1 MPATAVVKLRHMATL
16 NISSDSVRAAAQ
28 RIASGIQRTPASFS
42 RALSAVTGA
51 DVTLKIETRQTTGS
65 YKERGALN
73 AMLMLGAE
81 QRERGVVTMS
91 AGNHGQ
97 AVAYHGMRLGTRTD
111 RLGQDPCPETTPVPT
126 RCPLDPRLGATVVLT
141 GDTFDEAADY
151 ARSLAERTGA
161 TIVHPYD
168 DAQVIAGQGTATLE
182 LLEDGGDFDVLL
194 VPVAAAAHR
203 GCRAGCDGGEFTRR
217 GRGGPIRVLSQHR
230 HGSRWVGRRGGRADD
245 RRGHRGQ
252 AHGCAAAGGHPG
264 CRARGHHRSE
274 AAIETAIVTLIEE
287 EKLVS
292 EGAGAAGV
300 AALLADP
307 GRFTGLRVGTLV
319 CGGNI
324 DPGMLASVIVR
335 HRMRSGRVIRIR
347 VHMVDKPGELAAVA
361 TAISAARAN
370 VLDVTHH
377 RVFGSIS
384 AKHAELDLTVEV
396 ERPEDVKAIMASLK
410 GCGFDAE
417 VVTE

>member
-1 MPATAVVKLRHMATL
+1 MPRVLVGA
-16 NISSDSVRAAAQ
+16 DSVRSAAA
-28 RIASGIQRTPASFS
+28 RIASGIIRTPTTYS
-42 RALSAVTGA
+42 RALSASTGA
-51 DVTLKIETRQTTGS
+51 AVYFKAETRQTTGS

-73 AMLMLGAE
+73 ALLMLDGA

-91 AGNHGQ
+91 AGNHAQ
-97 AVAYHGMRLGTRTD
+97 AVAYHGARLGIATTVVMP
-111 RLGQDPCPETTPVPT
+111 QTTPFLKIRRT
-126 RCPLDPRLGATVVLT
+126 RDFGAAVVLT
-141 GDTFDEAADY
+141 GDTFDEAAEY
-151 ARSLAERTGA
+151 ARDLAAETGA

-168 DAQVIAGQGTATLE
+168 DPNVIAGQGTATLE
-182 LLEDGGDFDVLL
+182 LLEDAGTDLDVLL
-194 VPVAAAAHR
+194 VPVGGGGLIAGATLALLAAESNAQIIGVQSAFYPSILTAR
-203 GCRAGCDGGEFTRR
+203 SGIADGA
-217 GRGGPIRVLSQHR
+217 GGPTIAEGIAVKRLGVLPFELI
-230 HGSRWVGRRGGRADD
+230 
-245 RRGHRGQ
+245 
-252 AHGCAAAGGHPG
+252 AGVV
-264 CRARGHHRSE
+264 RDVITVSE

-300 AALLADP
+300 AALLAEP
-307 GRFTGLRVGTLV
+307 QRFAGRRVGTLL

-347 VHMVDKPGELAAVA
+347 VHMVDKPGELASVA
-361 TAISAARAN
+361 TAISEVRAN
-370 VLDVTHH
+370 VLDVAHH

-396 ERPEDVKAIMASLK
+396 ERPEDVDAIMLALK
-410 GCGFDAE
+410 RSGFDAD

>member
-1 MPATAVVKLRHMATL
+1 LKDATTL
-16 NISSDSVRAAAQ
+16 EITPDSVRAAAQ
-28 RIASGIQRTPASFS
+28 RIASGVVRTPTAYS
-42 RALSAVTGA
+42 RFLSAATGA
-51 DVTLKIETRQTTGS
+51 AVSLKIETRQVTGA

-73 AMLMLGAE
+73 AMLMLDDR
-81 QRERGVVTMS
+81 QRARGVVTMS
-91 AGNHGQ
+91 AGNHAQ
-97 AVAYHGMRLGTRTD
+97 AVAYHGARLGIDTTVVMP
-111 RLGQDPCPETTPVPT
+111 QTTPFLKIRRT
-126 RCPLDPRLGATVVLT
+126 RDFGATVVLT
-141 GDTFDEAADY
+141 GDTFDEAAGA
-151 ARSLAERTGA
+151 ARELAERTGA

-168 DAQVIAGQGTATLE
+168 DANVIAGQGTATLE
-182 LLEDGGDFDVLL
+182 LLEDTGDLDVLL
-194 VPVAAAAHR
+194 VPVGGGGLIAGAALAAAAAKS
-203 GCRAGCDGGEFTRR
+203 RAQIIAVQSAFYPSIVTARDGLADGV
-217 GRGGPIRVLSQHR
+217 GGPTIAEGIAVKRLGALPLAVI
-230 HGSRWVGRRGGRADD
+230 DD
-245 RRGHRGQ
+245 VVHEVITV
-252 AHGCAAAGGHPG
+252 
-264 CRARGHHRSE
+264 SE

-307 GRFTGLRVGTLV
+307 ARFAGLRVGTLI

-396 ERPEDVKAIMASLK
+396 ERPEDVHAIMAALK
-410 GCGFDAE
+410 RCHFDAQ

>member
-1 MPATAVVKLRHMATL
+1 MKDATTL
-16 NISSDSVRAAAQ
+16 EITPDSVRAAAQ
-28 RIASGIQRTPASFS
+28 RIASGVVRTPTAYS
-42 RALSAVTGA
+42 RFLSAATGA
-51 DVTLKIETRQTTGS
+51 AVSLKIETRQVTGA

-73 AMLMLGAE
+73 AMLMLDDR
-81 QRERGVVTMS
+81 QRARGVVTMS
-91 AGNHGQ
+91 AGNHAQ
-97 AVAYHGMRLGTRTD
+97 AVAYHGARLGIDTTVVMP
-111 RLGQDPCPETTPVPT
+111 QTTPFLKIRRT
-126 RCPLDPRLGATVVLT
+126 RDFGATVVLT
-141 GDTFDEAADY
+141 GDTFDEAAGA
-151 ARSLAERTGA
+151 ARELAERTGA

-168 DAQVIAGQGTATLE
+168 DANVIAGQGTATLE
-182 LLEDGGDFDVLL
+182 LLEDTGDLDVLL
-194 VPVAAAAHR
+194 VPVGGGGLIAGAALAAAAAKS
-203 GCRAGCDGGEFTRR
+203 RAQIIAVQSAFYPSIVTARDGLADGV
-217 GRGGPIRVLSQHR
+217 GGPTIAEGIAVKRLGALPLAVI
-230 HGSRWVGRRGGRADD
+230 DD
-245 RRGHRGQ
+245 VVHEVITV
-252 AHGCAAAGGHPG
+252 
-264 CRARGHHRSE
+264 SE

-307 GRFTGLRVGTLV
+307 ARFAGLRVGTLI

-396 ERPEDVKAIMASLK
+396 ERPEDVHAIMAALK
-410 GCGFDAE
+410 RCHFDAQ